1 MKKEII
7 LLSSMLFAGF
17 SSFAQQKQDTLRMV
31 RLQEVQVVST
41 RATGKTPMAYST
53 VSKSEIKKQNFG
65 QDIPFLLSLTPSL
78 VATSDAGTGVGY
90 TGFRVRG
97 SDASRVNV
105 TTNGIPLND
114 SESHGVYWVNMPDF
128 ASSVEDLQIQRG
140 VGSSTNGA
148 GAFGATLN
156 MKTENISAKSYAE
169 VNGSYGS
176 FNTSKATFKVGSGLI
191 NNHWAFDARLS
202 NIHSDGFV
210 DRATSD
216 LHSYFMQGGYF
227 SGSTVVKLIAFGG
240 KEKTYHA
247 WYGAPKDSLNTN
259 RTYNPAG
266 DMGNGKFYDNQTDN
280 YTQNHFQLILTHV
293 FNPNLNLNAAL
304 HYTKGFG
311 YYEEYKDSTSEA
323 NNGKALENYGLKS
336 FDYNGN
342 TISIRDRIQQ
352 KWLDNDFGG
361 VVFSLNY
368 KNDQLSATIGGGAN
382 RYVGNSF
389 GKNMWVKDYF
399 VVDPNYT
406 YGQEYY
412 RSKGDKV
419 DANIYTKVTYQI
431 IGGLSAY
438 ADLQYRY
445 IDYTIKGLNDK
456 FDWNTMGMQTLDIHK
471 TFNFFNPKAGLFYQ
485 INKNSQAYASVAV
498 GHREPTRSNYTDAVN
513 SQTPTSEQLVDYE
526 AGYTFANETFT
537 VGANLYFMNYIN
549 QLILTGK
556 INDVG
561 EALTTN
567 IPESYRAG
575 VELMA
580 GVKFTNWL
588 KWDGNVT
595 FSKNEIKNFTEFVD
609 DWTNWPA
616 QVTTQLETTPI
627 AFSPNVVANSIF
639 TANYQKLDVALQ
651 SNFVGK
657 QYIDN
662 SGNESRMLNKYL
674 VNNLRLG
681 YTFNPKGFKS
691 IGLSLLVNNIFNA
704 KYESNAWVYS
714 YYEEGVRK
722 QLDGYFPQAGTNV
735 LANLSFKF

>member
-1 MKKEII
+1 
-7 LLSSMLFAGF
+7 
-17 SSFAQQKQDTLRMV
+17 
-31 RLQEVQVVST
+31 
-41 RATGKTPMAYST
+41 
-53 VSKSEIKKQNFG
+53 
-65 QDIPFLLSLTPSL
+65 
-78 VATSDAGTGVGY
+78 
-90 TGFRVRG
+90 
-97 SDASRVNV
+97 
-105 TTNGIPLND
+105 
-114 SESHGVYWVNMPDF
+114 
-128 ASSVEDLQIQRG
+128 
-140 VGSSTNGA
+140 
-148 GAFGATLN
+148 
-156 MKTENISAKSYAE
+156 
-169 VNGSYGS
+169 
-176 FNTSKATFKVGSGLI
+176 
-191 NNHWAFDARLS
+191 
-202 NIHSDGFV
+202 
-210 DRATSD
+210 
-216 LHSYFMQGGYF
+216 
-227 SGSTVVKLIAFGG
+227 
-240 KEKTYHA
+240 
-247 WYGAPKDSLNTN
+247 
-259 RTYNPAG
+259 
-266 DMGNGKFYDNQTDN
+266 GNGKFYDNQTDN
-280 YTQNHFQLILTHV
+280 YTQNHYQLILTHV
-293 FNPNLNLNAAL
+293 FNPNWNLNAAL

-361 VVFSLNY
+361 IVFSLNF
-368 KNDQLSATIGGGAN
+368 KNDHLSATVGGGAN

-406 YGQEYY
+406 YGKEFY
-412 RSKGDKV
+412 RSKGDKS
-419 DANIYTKVTYQI
+419 DANIYTKVNYQI
-431 IGGLSAY
+431 IEGLSVY

-456 FDWNTMGMQTLDIHK
+456 FDWNTMSMQTLDIHK

-526 AGYTFANETFT
+526 VGYTFANESFT
-537 VGANLYFMNYIN
+537 VGANLYFMDYKN

-567 IPESYRAG
+567 IAESYRSG

-580 GVKFTNWL
+580 GVKFSPNF
-588 KWDGNVT
+588 KWNGNAT

-616 QVTTQLETTPI
+616 QISTQLGTTPI
-627 AFSPNVVANSIF
+627 AFSPKVVANSNF
-639 TANYQKLDVALQ
+639 SANYQKLDVALQ

-662 SGNESRMLNKYL
+662 SGNESRTLNQYF

-691 IGLSLLVNNIFNA
+691 IGLSILVNNILNSKF
-704 KYESNAWVYS
+704 ESNAWAYS
-714 YYEEGVRK
+714 YYEGGVRK
-722 QLDGYFPQAGTNV
+722 LKNGYFPQAGTNV
-735 LANLSFKF
+735 LASLSLRF